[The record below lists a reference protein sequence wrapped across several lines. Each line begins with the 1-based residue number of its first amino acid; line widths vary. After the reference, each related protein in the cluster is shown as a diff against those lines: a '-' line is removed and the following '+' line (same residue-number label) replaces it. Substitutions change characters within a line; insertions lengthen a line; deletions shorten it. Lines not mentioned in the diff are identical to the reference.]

1 MGPSIPNDNGKVVL
15 IKNDVPETIID
26 VEAKGF
32 LAEQLEV
39 EYDNKS
45 EDESEDMYE
54 EEYEEKF
61 VDESGEE
68 PKDNVDFEDEP

>member
-1 MGPSIPNDNGKVVL
+1 MGPSIPNDNDEVVL

-32 LAEQLEV
+32 LDEQLEV
-39 EYDNKS
+39 EHYNDSK
-45 EDESEDMYE
+45 DESEDMYE

-61 VDESGEE
+61 ADESGEE